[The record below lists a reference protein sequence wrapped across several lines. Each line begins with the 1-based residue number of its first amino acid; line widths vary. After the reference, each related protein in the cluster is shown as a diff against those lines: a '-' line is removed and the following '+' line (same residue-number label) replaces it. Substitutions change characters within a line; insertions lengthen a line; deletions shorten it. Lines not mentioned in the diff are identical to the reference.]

1 MPQPIQVTGSTQPGF
16 DAILSPEALEFVAAL
31 NREFNPRR
39 KELLARR
46 HQLHAAIQSG
56 KRPTFLEET
65 REVRE
70 SEWQVA
76 SIPEDLQDRRTEIT
90 GPVDRKMMINALNSG
105 ACVFM
110 ADLEDSNT
118 PHWHNQIQGQGNLR
132 DAYDRTIS
140 FTSPEGKHYSLKEG
154 RLAVMV
160 IRPRGLHMEE
170 KHLLVEGETTSG
182 VLLDVGLYLFHNAR
196 RSLDMGTGPYFYL
209 PKMEGRLEARWFND
223 VFTWSEERLGLPR
236 GSIKATVLIETIL
249 AAFEMEEILYEL
261 RDHMAGLNAGRWDYM
276 FSAIKKF
283 HHDPNF
289 LWPDRSQVTMTVPM
303 MRAYTEL
310 MVRTCH
316 KRGAHA
322 IGGMAAFI
330 PSRKDPEINR
340 VAFAKVREDK
350 EREADDGFDGS
361 WVAHPD
367 LVPVCTE
374 VFSTQFE
381 DGRVN
386 QKHRM
391 REDVNVAPEQLL
403 DFKIPGSTITEAGV
417 RLNIRIGIQYIQAWL
432 RGNGAVALYNLMED
446 AATAEISRSQI
457 WQWIQHP
464 EGKLEDG
471 RKVTVEM
478 IRAMIPE
485 ELAVIRE
492 EHGAAYHE
500 ESTLQAAGLFES
512 LATSDVYEE
521 FLTTPAYDLI
531 K

>member
-1 MPQPIQVTGSTQPGF
+1 
-16 DAILSPEALEFVAAL
+16 
-31 NREFNPRR
+31 
-39 KELLARR
+39 
-46 HQLHAAIQSG
+46 
-56 KRPTFLEET
+56 
-65 REVRE
+65 
-70 SEWQVA
+70 
-76 SIPEDLQDRRTEIT
+76 
-90 GPVDRKMMINALNSG
+90 
-105 ACVFM
+105 
-110 ADLEDSNT
+110 
-118 PHWHNQIQGQGNLR
+118 
-132 DAYDRTIS
+132 
-140 FTSPEGKHYSLKEG
+140 
-154 RLAVMV
+154 
-160 IRPRGLHMEE
+160 
-170 KHLLVEGETTSG
+170 
-182 VLLDVGLYLFHNAR
+182 
-196 RSLDMGTGPYFYL
+196 
-209 PKMEGRLEARWFND
+209 
-223 VFTWSEERLGLPR
+223 
-236 GSIKATVLIETIL
+236 
-249 AAFEMEEILYEL
+249 MEEIIHEL

-283 HHDPNF
+283 HHDPDS

-367 LVPVCTE
+367 LVPICTE

-391 REDVNVAPEQLL
+391 REDVTVAPEQLL
-403 DFKIPGSTITEAGV
+403 DFKIPGGTITEAGV

-457 WQWIQHP
+457 WQ
-464 EGKLEDG
+464 
-471 RKVTVEM
+471 
-478 IRAMIPE
+478 
-485 ELAVIRE
+485 
-492 EHGAAYHE
+492 
-500 ESTLQAAGLFES
+500 
-512 LATSDVYEE
+512 
-521 FLTTPAYDLI
+521 
-531 K
+531 